1 MGAGAST
8 ISGDSNAQL
17 AAELAVNASLPV
29 SKITAEVKEFAV
41 RLKTALSTE
50 DGWKE
55 LQQLFKSLR
64 PSLDEEVS
72 SSEWGSM
79 VYQDEGLR
87 VKYFGDLSPEEI
99 AAHFNGLDEDG
110 KTRLTWE
117 EFVDGAVSLSA
128 AVLLSDELATAEG
141 EMTLKE
147 LFDTIGTDE
156 DGRVWLGDWSAA
168 LIARPDLLARFT
180 GLDSEASMRFKAF
193 FMTGRFQIW
202 MSKTFRRLG
211 LSEDDDVTWDEF
223 RAGGR
228 ATGAS

>member
-99 AAHFNGLDEDG
+99 AAHFNGLDEECAHSKADHAHSMPHLLCAL
-110 KTRLTWE
+110 LTLRMCTMARAWQRQDATHVGGVCGWCSQPE
-117 EFVDGAVSLSA
+117 CGSA
-128 AVLLSDELATAEG
+128 SERRAG
-141 EMTLKE
+141 
-147 LFDTIGTDE
+147 
-156 DGRVWLGDWSAA
+156 DGRG
-168 LIARPDLLARFT
+168 
-180 GLDSEASMRFKAF
+180 
-193 FMTGRFQIW
+193 
-202 MSKTFRRLG
+202 
-211 LSEDDDVTWDEF
+211 
-223 RAGGR
+223 
-228 ATGAS
+228 